1 MKTMMDFL
9 VDSMVYAIDYRNLK
23 VMLNLDNDNDV
34 LDYIDGFRN
43 WDRLTED
50 VGEKIYNFVCD
61 NITINETYIDKSFF
75 EEALGEVDWEK
86 VANDLVNKWLG
97 DNEADYESRNW

>member
-9 VDSMVYAIDYRNLK
+9 VDSMVYALNYSNLA
-23 VMLNLDNDNDV
+23 VMLNMDNDNDV
-34 LDYIDGFRN
+34 LDYVDDFRN

-86 VANDLVNKWLG
+86 VANDLVG
-97 DNEADYESRNW
+97 DNKADYESRNW